1 MVSSEIGGGNG
12 LRQGTS
18 EDESTHPAPDS
29 LWARHLSQLR
39 HRGVPPFCTRGNCQL
54 MRTLRPVCEKF
65 VEQETEVY
73 QRQDRVLDRVQALV
87 SYAST

>member
-1 MVSSEIGGGNG
+1 
-12 LRQGTS
+12 
-18 EDESTHPAPDS
+18 
-29 LWARHLSQLR
+29 
-39 HRGVPPFCTRGNCQL
+39 